1 MNGIILFNKPKDISS
16 FKAIRKVQAILN
28 LKKVGHCGT
37 LDPLAT
43 GMLPIM
49 INEGTKYSQYIIS
62 NDKAYTVEL
71 KLGYVSDTYDI
82 EGNIEEVLHSKKI
95 ELSNIQKLLTKFT
108 GKQLQ
113 LPPKYSALK
122 VNGKRA
128 YELAR
133 KGIDFELKKR
143 SINISKIELLQFNNE
158 HINLYVECSKGTYI
172 RTLVHDIGQQ
182 LGCGAIMTKLHRNW
196 VEPFQKATLYDYDSL
211 NKCQIIPIESI
222 FHQSITL
229 DEKSIKAIIY
239 GQIVDV
245 SKHIKQTNI
254 ETIAILDN
262 KKFFIGIG
270 EVNEYML
277 KPKRLLA
284 NLHDQGCK

>member
-1 MNGIILFNKPKDISS
+1 MNGILLFNKPTGISS
-16 FKAIRKVQAILN
+16 FKAIRKVQSVLN

-71 KLGYVSDTYDI
+71 KLGYTSDTYDV
-82 EGNIEEVLHSKKI
+82 EGKIEEVLTSKKV
-95 ELSNIQKLLTKFT
+95 ELSNIQNILTKFSGT
-108 GKQLQ
+108 QSQ

-133 KGIDFELKKR
+133 KGIAFDLKKR
-143 SINISKIELLQFNNE
+143 TINISKLELLKFNNQ

-196 VEPFQKATLYDYDSL
+196 VAPFQNATSYGLDSL
-211 NKCQIIPIESI
+211 ENCQIIPIESL
-222 FHQSITL
+222 FNQSITL
-229 DEKSIKAIIY
+229 DEHLTNAIIY
-239 GQIVDV
+239 GQCINV
-245 SKHIKQTNI
+245 SPYIKQKNI
-254 ETIAILDN
+254 ETIAILN
-262 KKFFIGIG
+262 NEKVFIGIG
-270 EVNEYML
+270 EINDHTL

>member
-1 MNGIILFNKPKDISS
+1 MNGILLFNKPKDISS

-71 KLGYVSDTYDI
+71 RLGFISDTYDI
-82 EGNIEEVLHSKKI
+82 EGNIEQVLPSKKI
-95 ELSNIQKLLTKFT
+95 ELDDIKALLKKFT
-108 GKQLQ
+108 GTQSQ

-143 SINISKIELLQFNNE
+143 TIKISKIELLESTNQ
-158 HINLYVECSKGTYI
+158 HINLYIECSKGTYI

-196 VEPFQKATLYDYDSL
+196 VAPFQNSISYDYNSL
-211 NKCQIIPIESI
+211 EECQIIPIESI
-222 FHQSITL
+222 FNQSITL
-229 DEKSIKAIIY
+229 DEISTKAIIY
-239 GQIVDV
+239 GQSINVKQQI
-245 SKHIKQTNI
+245 KHEHL
-254 ETIAILDN
+254 ETIAIFNNN
-262 KKFFIGIG
+262 KKFIGIG
-270 EVNEYML
+270 EIEEYIL